1 MTHFRYFTHHFRTVN
16 EMFKVDKGVRKR
28 NEHGGYLTGQLQ
40 LPSDIGEKNYS
51 VIISL
56 VPAQISAPSEQN
68 HKATVVSRI
77 HPYMLRMRVPDYK
90 SNKTN
95 RDTVSTMQQYSFNH

>member
-1 MTHFRYFTHHFRTVN
+1 
-16 EMFKVDKGVRKR
+16 MFKLDKGIRKR
-28 NEHGGYLTGQLQ
+28 NEHGGYLPGQLQ
-40 LPSDIGEKNYS
+40 LPSDIRERNYS

-56 VPAQISAPSEQN
+56 VPAQISTPTEQN
-68 HKATVVSRI
+68 DKSTVVSHI

-95 RDTVSTMQQYSFNH
+95 RDTVSTIQQYSFSHY